1 MHVGMQC
8 YSPCVHWSNETG
20 LNIHYSL
27 CRFWMWGW
35 TWLPWYLIAINS
47 EHGGFMFTVPLLC
60 CSEVQFWWTLLSL
73 LLFFSLSVHSG
84 DLFNSYKALT
94 REHARVVSQHWRP
107 SRTTPKSTKYFVEPF
122 ALTIFFILYYLCFTP
137 SLLSQFKYLKLNQCL
152 FLSDW
157 AHWLLQTCG
166 QLNDFLPL
174 HGI

>member
-1 MHVGMQC
+1 MQVLDVGVNVTPMI
-8 YSPCVHWSNETG
+8 PHSNQ
-20 LNIHYSL
+20 
-27 CRFWMWGW
+27 FW
-35 TWLPWYLIAINS
+35 TWWFHVYS
-47 EHGGFMFTVPLLC
+47 TSPLLLR
-60 CSEVQFWWTLLSL
+60 STVLMDFALSL